1 MKQKGDQIRG
11 FTAKEIESRRNP
23 PLDDGVAKY
32 GSSSSM
38 LVLTSFGLEPG
49 GELLGRD
56 LDIAGWLVLAA
67 IGVVTIVDHLEKVIE
82 SLIIIKHAKEGI
94 ITSDGILIIKIL
106 ITRTGPSIII
116 KKKTKDAE
124 EDPRALARLHAPPAI
139 TQLPSQRCGIVAIRR

>member
-1 MKQKGDQIRG
+1 MND
-11 FTAKEIESRRNP
+11 A
-23 PLDDGVAKY
+23 VAEDRPS
-32 GSSSSM
+32 GSV
-38 LVLTSFGLEPG
+38 LVLTSLRLELG
-49 GELLGRD
+49 GELLRRD

-106 ITRTGPSIII
+106 IAWTGPSIII